1 MTKTSNTLLKVLASL
16 FCLSLAPVAMS
27 DSASDEE
34 SIAAIRE
41 ASNQAISR
49 HDVAGITL
57 SFDAKYQI
65 NTGSGNLYHGT
76 PKTEAENW
84 TQHFAD
90 LGDVVY
96 VRTPA
101 SIRSI
106 AKVLPARS
114 LSSNAWVASI
124 G

>member
-1 MTKTSNTLLKVLASL
+1 MTITSNALSKVLAT
-16 FCLSLAPVAMS
+16 FACLLLAPV
-27 DSASDEE
+27 
-34 SIAAIRE
+34 
-41 ASNQAISR
+41 AISR